1 MCWVSAYIGDKNVSK
16 KSPFY
21 ALRDVFIQAEAHA
34 RSKGVERHAL
44 TPDQPFDKQ
53 PICEIA
59 RQLGLGAPLGQAM
72 KKILESQQLA
82 RFPGRAKAE
91 LLGAINYIAAA
102 VIVLEEQAVIASKKE
117 FKGCPSK

>member
-1 MCWVSAYIGDKNVSK
+1 MSK
-16 KSPFY
+16 KNPFH
-21 ALRDVFIQAEAHA
+21 ALRDVFIHAEMHA

-44 TPDQPFDKQ
+44 TPEQPFDKQ
-53 PICEIA
+53 PICDIA

-82 RFPGRAKAE
+82 KFPGRAKAE

-102 VIVLEEQAVIASKKE
+102 VIVLEEQAIVASKKSTKPFIE
-117 FKGCPSK
+117 SLKHPGDDK

>member
-1 MCWVSAYIGDKNVSK
+1 MSK
-16 KSPFY
+16 RSPFY
-21 ALRDVFIQAEAHA
+21 QLREVFIQAEAHA

-44 TPDQPFDKQ
+44 TPDQSFDKQ
-53 PICEIA
+53 PICDIA

-72 KKILESQQLA
+72 KKILESQQLS

-102 VIVLEEQAVIASKKE
+102 VIVLDEQAVVASKVKSGE
-117 FKGCPSK
+117 GK